1 MTQYNTSSVKL
12 CISQLNKLKSG
23 IKNGSEITLNLSS
36 NLIGN
41 SIDETNFP
49 HKISL
54 ADTQVSKIRRAF
66 AKGYSANI
74 NFSKTHLSKMQSGVR
89 FLPEIKTEISGKES
103 FDNFPFKMANS
114 YIEHLKNANTK
125 TVNENNEKN
134 LLIGA
139 GLNMICKKIKKLVQE

>member
-49 HKISL
+49 HKIL
-54 ADTQVSKIRRAF
+54 LTDTQVSKICRAF
-66 AKGYSANI
+66 ANGYSANI

-89 FLPEIKTEISGKES
+89 FLPEIKTEISG
-103 FDNFPFKMANS
+103 
-114 YIEHLKNANTK
+114 
-125 TVNENNEKN
+125 
-134 LLIGA
+134 
-139 GLNMICKKIKKLVQE
+139 